1 VTGKVN
7 FGSHLDAAITIAA
20 RLVNE
25 LTPGQARGR
34 DYRPPEDTAAISRL
48 LPPEDGVQPQVTPA
62 DAAGL
67 SALASQ
73 LRVVFA
79 RVDRDDMDG
88 AAAQINSLLTASSA
102 RPVLARHDGQTW
114 HLHYHPIEAGLT
126 LSWTA
131 ICATGLATALDSE
144 YADRLGVCSA
154 ESCDRVFVDTSR
166 NGTRRFCSAACQN
179 RIKAAAFR
187 QRQQAK
193 AGESGRRPQ

>member
-1 VTGKVN
+1 VT
-7 FGSHLDAAITIAA
+7 S
-20 RLVNE
+20 
-25 LTPGQARGR
+25 
-34 DYRPPEDTAAISRL
+34 
-48 LPPEDGVQPQVTPA
+48 A

-67 SALASQ
+67 SALASH

-88 AAAQINSLLTASSA
+88 AAAQINALLTASGA

-114 HLHYHPIEAGLT
+114 HLHYHPIEAGLA

-154 ESCDRVFVDTSR
+154 DSCDRVFVDTSR

-187 QRQQAK
+187 QRQQVK
-193 AGESGRRPQ
+193 AGEGRRPPR